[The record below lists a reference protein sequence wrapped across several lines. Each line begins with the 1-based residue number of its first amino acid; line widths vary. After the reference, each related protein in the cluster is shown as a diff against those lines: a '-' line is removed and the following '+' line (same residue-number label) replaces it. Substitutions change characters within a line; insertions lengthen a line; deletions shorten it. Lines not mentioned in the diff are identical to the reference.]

1 MSHDTLLL
9 RAAFV
14 VAAVALVAAPYWR
27 QVADFVAKAA
37 KASVPYRAD
46 IARLAAAIALVAFG
60 TGLVPVSS
68 VLRLQSPVTVDSALV
83 ATRVALGLSLFVNA
97 MVLLSRPAETT
108 AQRLRRSSKDTLIAL
123 VLVAG
128 SPLLP
133 VSGREWK
140 VEIKSPVVSPA
151 VSAVV
156 YVYEKDEASI
166 PVGVSSAINRLNRE
180 RSIVASI
187 FERDTVD
194 GTGQTPDQFK
204 PALDAAK
211 RESIPSLIVLSGT
224 SVVKVVKSP
233 KTETEVLGAIP

>member
-9 RAAFV
+9 RAAFL

-27 QVADFVAKAA
+27 RITEFVAQAT

-46 IARLAAAIALVAFG
+46 IARGVAAVALLAIG
-60 TGLVPVSS
+60 TGLVPVSF
-68 VLRLQSPVTVDSALV
+68 LKPQSPLTVDSALI
-83 ATRVALGLSLFVNA
+83 AARVAAGLWLVVNA
-97 MVLLSRPAETT
+97 ALLFAKPADSVL
-108 AQRLRRSSKDTLIAL
+108 QRVQRSTKDAVIAV

-128 SPLLP
+128 TPLLP
-133 VSGREWK
+133 VSTGEWK
-140 VEIKSPVVSPA
+140 VTLPSSPVVAPS

-156 YVYEKDEASI
+156 YVYEKDETAI
-166 PVGVSSAINRLNRE
+166 PVGVSSGINKLNRDKKV
-180 RSIVASI
+180 VASL

-204 PALDAAK
+204 PALEAAR

-233 KTETEVLGAIP
+233 KTETEVLGAVP